1 MAQNPILTRWLLLLV
16 MALSLLSPAAARAKA
31 DPFDQRAQDLLLV
44 LQQEAKP
51 EPLFSP
57 SFLAQIPGEQ
67 ITAIARKLR
76 EQNGDPQALGAISR
90 QTADSGSVEVIYRDS
105 VVHFDMALEA
115 NAPFRVIG
123 LLAKSVSPRNDSNAK
138 LRDDFS
144 KLAGSAGVV
153 VTPLG
158 KADTLPMLAINADQQ
173 FAVASSFK
181 LWLLAEASR
190 QVRSGKRK
198 WSDVIP
204 LTDPSLPSGM
214 TQNWPKR
221 APMTLHSLATFAI
234 SISDNTAADTMLYA
248 LGRRDVNA
256 MLGRAGHSRPVLP
269 VLGTLEAFALKM
281 DGAADLRAA
290 WRKSGSE
297 SRLAMLGSNP
307 LRLGMGAI
315 DDRQLAGRPRYIA
328 EIEWFA
334 APADMARLL
343 DWIRLNADQ
352 DAMAILA
359 VNKGIAKGDAARFRY
374 IGYKGGSEIGV
385 VAMNFLVQ
393 SRDGSWY
400 AVCGAWN
407 NPAAAVDEA
416 RFLGLMNRALALI
429 GG

>member
-1 MAQNPILTRWLLLLV
+1 
-16 MALSLLSPAAARAKA
+16 MALSLLSPAAASAKT
-31 DPFDQRAQDLLLV
+31 DPFDQRAQDLLQV
-44 LQQEAKP
+44 LQQETKP

-76 EQNGDPQALGAISR
+76 EQNGDPQALGAI
-90 QTADSGSVEVIYRDS
+90 THKTPDSGSVEILYRDS
-105 VVHFDMALEA
+105 TVLFDMALEA
-115 NAPFRVIG
+115 EPPFRVIG
-123 LLAKSVSPRNDSNAK
+123 LLVKSVTPRNDSLAK

-144 KLAGSAGVV
+144 RLAGSAGVV

-158 KADTLPMLAINADQQ
+158 KAGAPPLLAINPDQQ

-198 WSDVIP
+198 WSDVFP

-221 APMTLHSLATFAI
+221 APMTLHSLATLAI

-256 MLGRAGHSRPVLP
+256 MVARAGHSRPTLP
-269 VLGTLEAFALKM
+269 VLNTLEAFALKM
-281 DGAADLRAA
+281 DGAADLRTA
-290 WRKSGSE
+290 WRKSDSE
-297 SRLAMLGSNP
+297 ARLSLLSRNP
-307 LRLGMGAI
+307 QRLGMGTI
-315 DDRQLAGRPRYIA
+315 DDRQLAGRPRYID

-334 APADMARLL
+334 APGDMARLL
-343 DWIRLNADQ
+343 DWMRLNADQ
-352 DAMAILA
+352 DALAILA
-359 VNKGIAKGDAARFRY
+359 VNKGIARGDATRFRY
-374 IGYKGGSEIGV
+374 LGYKGGSEIGV

-393 SRDGSWY
+393 SRDGGWY

-429 GG
+429 PSQ